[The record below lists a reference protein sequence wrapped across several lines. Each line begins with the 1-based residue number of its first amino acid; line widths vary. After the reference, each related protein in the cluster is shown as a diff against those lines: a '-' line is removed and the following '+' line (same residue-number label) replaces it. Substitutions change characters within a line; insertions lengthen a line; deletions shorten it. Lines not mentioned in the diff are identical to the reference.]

1 MEGMNEHTNLY
12 QSLLDFQETVEI
24 NLNSDTKFPIH
35 FGAISISIFS
45 LLLLLII

>member
-24 NLNSDTKFPIH
+24 KLNSNKQFPIH
-35 FGAISISIFS
+35 FGAISIFS
-45 LLLLLII
+45 LLLLII

>member
-35 FGAISISIFS
+35 FGAISIFS